1 MRQNKRG
8 ILLIAHGSI
17 VAGVERDLEAI
28 AADLR
33 QKTEADVVGVGFL
46 DYTEPKIPEAVRR
59 VAEQDVTELLVV
71 PYFLSAGYLLRKAL
85 RTVSEEAAK
94 QPQMRIHIADHLG
107 KHPRLI
113 DVVLDR
119 IEDARSRLF

>member
-1 MRQNKRG
+1 MRQIKRG

-17 VAGVERDLEAI
+17 VAGVERDLEHI

-33 QKTEADVVGVGFL
+33 QKTEADVVGSGFL
-46 DYTEPKIPEAVRR
+46 DYTEPKIPEAVRQM
-59 VAEQDVTELLVV
+59 AEQGVTELLVV

-85 RTVSEEAAK
+85 RIVREETAMQA
-94 QPQMRIHIADHLG
+94 QMKVHIAEHLG
-107 KHPRLI
+107 KHPRLT